1 MKVTLTESQVNR
13 LIGGYKLLKEDAD
26 QGFNPTT
33 VTKSIDLGATFDSGR
48 YILDGAKQTNVK
60 KQLQPLVKF
69 LETNPASDVKITIV
83 AGESRVT
90 NYDREKCGAGIYT
103 PECKLKPKQL
113 SLLRAQQIE
122 QYLSKLF
129 QNLKSNGTIQKL
141 PQKPVIST
149 VLGSTTYKSGVDDPN
164 NPKYKEEQKIEL
176 LIDAEASYECLV
188 GMNLTISYEGNTRA
202 KHQCDEA
209 IFDVQLNNVSLGVA
223 NLNNGSKDVANKN
236 LINTKSKT
244 IIRDKVKKYNLTIAS
259 RNVSKITA
267 IRREIR
273 VYGPKTTPTS
283 KKNGLMLKDYKI
295 NDQTLESLGFP
306 QKSFNEIIKQ
316 DKGASFTKMIKDQV
330 TMANGGIKFSDET
343 IVDELIVKKMGTFYK
358 FLPSDIGKPITGV
371 VTKSVGIQEMLWNIE
386 GRETDSKPGGIRRQ
400 VFTLDQSK
408 AKSIVDGGKI
418 KDRLILSITPLVGRS
433 GPYKRFFKKGSHSD
447 VPTVK
452 ITNGDGETLYSG
464 NPNVKMTRGATTK
477 TVLLQT
483 DLCGK
488 PLKS

>member
-13 LIGGYKLLKEDAD
+13 LIGGYKLLKEDPE
-26 QGFNPTT
+26 QGFNAST
-33 VTKSIDLGATFDSGR
+33 VTKSIDLGATFDSGK
-48 YILDGAKQTNVK
+48 YILDGAKQTDVEK
-60 KQLQPLVKF
+60 RLQPLVKF
-69 LETNPASDVKITIV
+69 LKTNPSSDVKITIV

-90 NYDREKCGAGIYT
+90 NYDREKCGPGIYT
-103 PECKLKPKQL
+103 PECELESKQL

-122 QYLSKLF
+122 EYLSELF
-129 QNLKSNGTIQKL
+129 QGLKSSGTIQKL
-141 PQKPVIST
+141 PPKPVIST
-149 VLGSTTYKSGVDDPN
+149 VLGSTSYTKGVDDPN
-164 NPKYKEEQKIEL
+164 DPKYKEEQKIEL

-188 GMNLTISYEGNTRA
+188 GMNLSISYEGKGGHT
-202 KHQCDEA
+202 CDEA

-223 NLNNGSKDVANKN
+223 NLNNGNQDVANKGQTKERSS
-236 LINTKSKT
+236 LIIKNKIK
-244 IIRDKVKKYNLTIAS
+244 RYNYALS
-259 RNVSKITA
+259 QKLVSKVSA

-273 VYGPKTTPTS
+273 VYGP

-306 QKSFNEIIKQ
+306 QKSYNQILKQ
-316 DKGASFTKMIKDQV
+316 DKGAAFIKMIKDQV
-330 TMANGGIKFSDET
+330 AIANGGINYSKET
-343 IVDELIVKKMGTFYK
+343 IVDELIVKKMGTYYK
-358 FLPSDIGKPITGV
+358 FQPSDIGKPITDIM
-371 VTKSVGIQEMLWNIE
+371 TQSAGIQEMLWNIE

-464 NPNVKMTRGATTK
+464 NPNVTMKRGSMSK
-477 TVLLQT
+477 TNLLQT

>member
-13 LIGGYKLLKEDAD
+13 LIGGYKQLNEQGD
-26 QGFNPTT
+26 GFNQNT
-33 VTKSIDLGATFDSGR
+33 VTKSIDLGATFDSGK
-48 YILDGAKQTNVK
+48 YILDDAKQTDVEK
-60 KQLQPLVKF
+60 RLQPLVKF
-69 LETNPASDVKITIV
+69 LKTNPSSDVKITIV

-90 NYDREKCGAGIYT
+90 NYDREKCGADIYT
-103 PECKLKPKQL
+103 PECELEPKQL
-113 SLLRAQQIE
+113 SLLRAQEIE
-122 QYLSKLF
+122 EYLSKLF
-129 QNLKSNGTIQKL
+129 QGLKSSGTIQKL
-141 PQKPVIST
+141 PPKPVIST
-149 VLGSTTYKSGVDDPN
+149 VLGSTSYTKGVDDPN
-164 NPKYKEEQKIEL
+164 DPKYKKEQKIEL

-202 KHQCDEA
+202 KHECDEA

-244 IIRDKVKKYNLTIAS
+244 IIRNKVRKYNSIIAS
-259 RNVSKITA
+259 RNVSKIT
-267 IRREIR
+267 
-273 VYGPKTTPTS
+273 TS

-295 NDQTLESLGFP
+295 NGQTLEDLGFP
-306 QKSFNEIIKQ
+306 QNSYNEIIR
-316 DKGASFTKMIKDQV
+316 DNRGDAFTAMIKDQV
-330 TMANGGIKFSDET
+330 SIANGGIKFSDET

-418 KDRLILSITPLVGRS
+418 KDRLVLSITPLVSRS
-433 GPYKRFFKKGSHSD
+433 GPYKGFYKNGSHSD

>member
-13 LIGGYKLLKEDAD
+13 LIGGYKQLNEQGD
-26 QGFNPTT
+26 GFNQNT
-33 VTKSIDLGATFDSGR
+33 VTKSIDLGATFDSGK
-48 YILDGAKQTNVK
+48 YILDSAKQTDVEK
-60 KQLQPLVKF
+60 RLQPLVKF
-69 LETNPASDVKITIV
+69 LKTNPSSDVKITIV

-103 PECKLKPKQL
+103 PECELKPKQL

-129 QNLKSNGTIQKL
+129 QGIKSSGTIQKL
-141 PQKPVIST
+141 QQKPVIST
-149 VLGSTTYKSGVDDPN
+149 VLGSTSYTQGVDDPN
-164 NPKYKEEQKIEL
+164 DPKYKKEQKIEL

-202 KHQCDEA
+202 KRECDEA

-244 IIRDKVKKYNLTIAS
+244 IIRNKVRKYNSIIAS
-259 RNVSKITA
+259 RNVSKITT

-273 VYGPKTTPTS
+273 LYGPKPNEKS
-283 KKNGLMLKDYKI
+283 KKNGLKLKDYKI
-295 NDQTLESLGFP
+295 NGQTLEDLGFP
-306 QKSFNEIIKQ
+306 QNTYNEIIL
-316 DKGASFTKMIKDQV
+316 DKRGDAFTDMIKDQV
-330 TMANGGIKFSDET
+330 SIANGGIKFSDET
-343 IVDELIVKKMGTFYK
+343 IVDELIVKKMGTLYK

-418 KDRLILSITPLVGRS
+418 KDRLVLSITPLVSRS
-433 GPYKRFFKKGSHSD
+433 GPYKGFYRDGSHSD

>member
-13 LIGGYKLLKEDAD
+13 LIGGYKLLKEDPE
-26 QGFNPTT
+26 QGFNAST
-33 VTKSIDLGATFDSGR
+33 VTKSIDLGATFDSGK
-48 YILDGAKQTNVK
+48 YILDGAKQTDVEK
-60 KQLQPLVKF
+60 RLQPLVIF
-69 LETNPASDVKITIV
+69 LKTNPSSDVKITIV

-90 NYDREKCGAGIYT
+90 NYDREKCGPGIYT
-103 PECKLKPKQL
+103 AECKLKPKQL

-129 QNLKSNGTIQKL
+129 QGLKSSGTIQKL
-141 PQKPVIST
+141 PPKPVIST

-188 GMNLTISYEGNTRA
+188 GMNLSISYEGKGGHT
-202 KHQCDEA
+202 CDEA

-223 NLNNGSKDVANKN
+223 NLNNGNQDVANKGQTKERSS
-236 LINTKSKT
+236 LIIKNKIK
-244 IIRDKVKKYNLTIAS
+244 RYNYALS
-259 RNVSKITA
+259 QKLVSKVSA

-273 VYGPKTTPTS
+273 VYGPKTNPKST
-283 KKNGLMLKDYKI
+283 KNGLMLKDYKI

-306 QKSFNEIIKQ
+306 QKSYNQILKQ
-316 DKGASFTKMIKDQV
+316 DKGAAFIKMIKDQV
-330 TMANGGIKFSDET
+330 AIANGGINYSKET
-343 IVDELIVKKMGTFYK
+343 IVDELIVKKMGTYYK
-358 FLPSDIGKPITGV
+358 FQPSDIGKPITDIM
-371 VTKSVGIQEMLWNIE
+371 TQSAGIQEMLWNIE

-464 NPNVKMTRGATTK
+464 NPNVTMKRGSMSK
-477 TVLLQT
+477 TNLLQT

>member
-13 LIGGYKLLKEDAD
+13 LIGGYKQLNEQGD
-26 QGFNPTT
+26 GFNQNT
-33 VTKSIDLGATFDSGR
+33 VTKSIDLGATFDSGK
-48 YILDGAKQTNVK
+48 YILDDAKQTDVEK
-60 KQLQPLVKF
+60 RLQPLVKF
-69 LETNPASDVKITIV
+69 LKTNPSSDVKITIV

-90 NYDREKCGAGIYT
+90 NYDREKCRAGIYT
-103 PECKLKPKQL
+103 PECELEAKQL
-113 SLLRAQQIE
+113 SLFRAQEIE
-122 QYLSKLF
+122 DYLSKLF
-129 QNLKSNGTIQKL
+129 QGLKSSGTIQKL
-141 PQKPVIST
+141 PPKPTITT
-149 VLGSTTYKSGVDDPN
+149 VLGSTSYTKGVDDPN
-164 NPKYKEEQKIEL
+164 DPKYKKEQKIEL

-223 NLNNGSKDVANKN
+223 NLNNGPKDIANKN

-244 IIRDKVKKYNLTIAS
+244 IIRNKVKKYNSIIAS
-259 RNVSKITA
+259 RNVSKITT

-273 VYGPKTTPTS
+273 LYGP

-295 NDQTLESLGFP
+295 NGQTLEDLGFP
-306 QKSFNEIIKQ
+306 QNTYNEIIL
-316 DKGASFTKMIKDQV
+316 DKRGDAFTAMIKDQV
-330 TMANGGIKFSDET
+330 SIANGGIKFSDET

-386 GRETDSKPGGIRRQ
+386 GRETDSKQGGIRRQ

-418 KDRLILSITPLVGRS
+418 KDRLVLSITPLVSRS
-433 GPYKRFFKKGSHSD
+433 GPYKGFYKNGSHSD

>member
-1 MKVTLTESQVNR
+1 
-13 LIGGYKLLKEDAD
+13 
-26 QGFNPTT
+26 
-33 VTKSIDLGATFDSGR
+33 
-48 YILDGAKQTNVK
+48 
-60 KQLQPLVKF
+60 
-69 LETNPASDVKITIV
+69 
-83 AGESRVT
+83 
-90 NYDREKCGAGIYT
+90 
-103 PECKLKPKQL
+103 
-113 SLLRAQQIE
+113 
-122 QYLSKLF
+122 
-129 QNLKSNGTIQKL
+129 
-141 PQKPVIST
+141 
-149 VLGSTTYKSGVDDPN
+149 
-164 NPKYKEEQKIEL
+164 
-176 LIDAEASYECLV
+176 
-188 GMNLTISYEGNTRA
+188 MNLTISYEGNTRA
-202 KHQCDEA
+202 KHECDEA

-244 IIRDKVKKYNLTIAS
+244 IIRNKVRKYNSIIAS
-259 RNVSKITA
+259 RNVSKITT

-273 VYGPKTTPTS
+273 LYGPKKTPTS

-295 NDQTLESLGFP
+295 NGQTLEDLGFP
-306 QKSFNEIIKQ
+306 QNTYNEIIL
-316 DKGASFTKMIKDQV
+316 DKRGDAFTDMIKDQV
-330 TMANGGIKFSDET
+330 SIANGGIKFSDET
-343 IVDELIVKKMGTFYK
+343 IVDELIVKKMGTLYK
-358 FLPSDIGKPITGV
+358 FQPSDIGKPITGV

-418 KDRLILSITPLVGRS
+418 KDRLVLSITPLVSKS
-433 GPYKRFFKKGSHSD
+433 GPYKGFYRDGSHSD

>member
-13 LIGGYKLLKEDAD
+13 LIGGYKQLNEQGD
-26 QGFNPTT
+26 GFNQNT
-33 VTKSIDLGATFDSGR
+33 VTKSIDLGATFDSGK
-48 YILDGAKQTNVK
+48 YILDGAKQTDVEK
-60 KQLQPLVKF
+60 RLQPLVKF
-69 LETNPASDVKITIV
+69 LKTNPSSDVKITIV

-129 QNLKSNGTIQKL
+129 QGLKSSGTIQKL

-149 VLGSTTYKSGVDDPN
+149 VLGSTSYTQGVDDPN
-164 NPKYKEEQKIEL
+164 DPKYKKEQKIEL

-202 KHQCDEA
+202 KHECDEA

-244 IIRDKVKKYNLTIAS
+244 IIRNKVRKYNSIIAS
-259 RNVSKITA
+259 RNVSKITT

-273 VYGPKTTPTS
+273 LYGPKPNEKS
-283 KKNGLMLKDYKI
+283 KKNGLMLKDYKVF
-295 NDQTLESLGFP
+295 DQTLESLGFP
-306 QKSFNEIIKQ
+306 QKSWTQAYQEKKLPLIYQAF
-316 DKGASFTKMIKDQV
+316 KDQV
-330 TMANGGIKFSDET
+330 AYHHGGIKFSNET
-343 IVDELIVKKMGTFYK
+343 IVDELIVKKMGTLYK

-418 KDRLILSITPLVGRS
+418 KDRLVLSITPLVSRS
-433 GPYKRFFKKGSHSD
+433 GPYKGFYRDGSHSD

>member
-33 VTKSIDLGATFDSGR
+33 VTKSIDLGATFDSGK
-48 YILDGAKQTNVK
+48 YILDGVKQTDIEK
-60 KQLQPLVKF
+60 RLQPLVKF
-69 LETNPASDVKITIV
+69 LETNPSSDVKITIV

-90 NYDREKCGAGIYT
+90 NYDREKCGPGIYT
-103 PECKLKPKQL
+103 AECKLKPKQL

-129 QNLKSNGTIQKL
+129 QTLKSNGTIQKL

-149 VLGSTTYKSGVDDPN
+149 VLGSTAYKSGVDDPN
-164 NPKYKEEQKIEL
+164 DPKYKEEQKIEL
-176 LIDAEASYECLV
+176 LIGAEASYDCLV
-188 GMNLTISYEGNTRA
+188 GMNLSISYEGPKGHT
-202 KHQCDEA
+202 CDEA

-244 IIRDKVKKYNLTIAS
+244 IIRNKVRKYNSIIAS
-259 RNVSKITA
+259 RNVSKITT

-273 VYGPKTTPTS
+273 LYGPKPNEKS

-295 NDQTLESLGFP
+295 NGQTLEDLGFP
-306 QKSFNEIIKQ
+306 QNTYNEIIL
-316 DKGASFTKMIKDQV
+316 DKRGDAFTDMIKDQV
-330 TMANGGIKFSDET
+330 SIANGGIKFSDET
-343 IVDELIVKKMGTFYK
+343 IVDELIVKKMGTLYK
-358 FLPSDIGKPITGV
+358 FQPSDIGKPITGV

-418 KDRLILSITPLVGRS
+418 KDRLVLSITPLVSRS
-433 GPYKRFFKKGSHSD
+433 GPYKGFYRDGSHSD

>member
-13 LIGGYKLLKEDAD
+13 LIGGYKQLNEQGD
-26 QGFNPTT
+26 GFNQNT
-33 VTKSIDLGATFDSGR
+33 VTKSIDLGATFDSGK
-48 YILDGAKQTNVK
+48 YILDSAKQTDVEK
-60 KQLQPLVKF
+60 RLQPLVKF
-69 LETNPASDVKITIV
+69 LKTNPSSDVKITIV

-90 NYDREKCGAGIYT
+90 NYDREKCGADIYT
-103 PECKLKPKQL
+103 PECELEPKQL
-113 SLLRAQQIE
+113 SLLRAQEIE
-122 QYLSKLF
+122 EYLSKLF
-129 QNLKSNGTIQKL
+129 QGLKSSGTIQKL
-141 PQKPVIST
+141 PPKPVIST
-149 VLGSTTYKSGVDDPN
+149 VLGSTSYTKGVDNPN
-164 NPKYKEEQKIEL
+164 DPKYKKEQKIEL

-244 IIRDKVKKYNLTIAS
+244 IIRNKVRKYNSIIAS
-259 RNVSKITA
+259 RNVSKITK

-273 VYGPKTTPTS
+273 VYGPKPNDKST
-283 KKNGLMLKDYKI
+283 KNGLMLKDYKI
-295 NDQTLESLGFP
+295 NGQTLEDLGFP
-306 QKSFNEIIKQ
+306 QNTYNEIIR
-316 DKGASFTKMIKDQV
+316 DSRGDAFTAMIKDQV
-330 TMANGGIKFSDET
+330 SIANGGIKFSDET
-343 IVDELIVKKMGTFYK
+343 IVDELIVKKMGTLYK
-358 FLPSDIGKPITGV
+358 FQPSDIGKPITGV

-418 KDRLILSITPLVGRS
+418 KDRLVLSITPLVSRS
-433 GPYKRFFKKGSHSD
+433 GPYKGFYKNGSHSD